1 MQGRERPKVVACAHP
16 TRANRGAND
25 PPRRRATKAAE
36 PADEANIAA
45 AQRGIRRMR
54 RCCSVAKARVQSQTH
69 TWRMRHV
76 SQRVIHRFRKKGL
89 RNRRKAAPQGNSS
102 ISRREFA
109 IRWNRTDSAESK
121 KWVSRFRRTGN
132 SSVSV
137 HRSCRSLRRR
147 TDGSWHISITYAA
160 NKSSAS

>member
-1 MQGRERPKVVACAHP
+1 MQGRERPKVVACAPP

-25 PPRRRATKAAE
+25 SPRRRATKAAE

-45 AQRGIRRMR
+45 AAQRWIRRMR

-69 TWRMRHV
+69 AWRMRHV

-89 RNRRKAAPQGNSS
+89 RNRRKVAPQGDSS

-109 IRWNRTDSAESK
+109 IRRNRTDSAESK

-137 HRSCRSLRRR
+137 QQIGTDQLFQKSTSSL
-147 TDGSWHISITYAA
+147 
-160 NKSSAS
+160 